1 MDINVMM
8 DYEFDRMDTNVK
20 GWIPMWISVGY
31 KLKDGYQC
39 KYRMDTNVK
48 GWIPM
53 WISVGYKLKDGYQCE
68 YRLNIS

>member
-39 KYRMDTNVK
+39 
-48 GWIPM
+48 
-53 WISVGYKLKDGYQCE
+53 E
-68 YRLNIS
+68 YRLDIS